1 MRQRR
6 SLRSLAQV
14 PKPEDVVG
22 EIWQKLEVRF
32 RLAEE
37 LCNFSEGYLTCL
49 QLKAFFDT
57 GVLTVPL
64 PDVFKCGIGSIDDE
78 RYLLSLIST
87 VRELERFAVGR
98 ARVLDL
104 PSIRTAWTV
113 AQCVEQA
120 MLQFDFRNS
129 GALRQRYDSLKYVVK
144 RCQGRAGARL
154 QKQCLSHIEPFA
166 AFFLSGRYAGEVNEA
181 NPMGSKGQL
190 AETFA
195 ELQKVLWQ
203 SERPAQN
210 PGEIK
215 RRLAKIA
222 PHLFQGY
229 EQQDVQEFLAFCLDG
244 LHEDLSR
251 ISEAPPARTEAEEQA
266 DERSCI
272 GKSEEFA
279 AALAWMRY
287 LERSKSF
294 LVDLMQGQL
303 RSCLCCMQCGHRSRK
318 FEPFMYLSLPVTQ
331 EMSTV
336 SDAMREYTKEEVLS
350 GNEQWFCEK
359 CKAKVDTK
367 KKIDLW
373 QLPPV
378 LVIHLKRFEFDVR
391 SGYFR
396 KINTPLACDLTIDL
410 SGFCSSTQ
418 RQGALYSVACV
429 ANHSGAYG
437 MGHYTATCRVGDQ
450 WYKFNDER
458 VSRQP
463 PDEPVVGNSA
473 YVLFLVRRSLEDGY
487 YSAGHNSPLLKQQTM
502 NMPELWP
509 HQLSQDFSSLMKLRR
524 DEPAEGAISN
534 EKPLY
539 VMKLPTLPYNGHDEL
554 KSDNGSSD
562 EDVETPVCGSF
573 GGWGGWSLRHQS
585 GERNV
590 LLTERLR
597 GDGPR
602 WPLGLLEF
610 VDSELGDGATE
621 PPSGD
626 AVPCSWYQD
635 DVEVQLQ
642 GLLRSAEP
650 DGEALVKAV
659 DLGLLNSIKERYDN
673 FTDMREQVIKRSR
686 DIGKGAKNAVYAL
699 QRADYPKAEVYLSHC
714 AKEASTTFKD
724 FISAAPNLRPVGFSA
739 ALEEMAEAVA
749 YRAFLKDSRI
759 LNKAELH
766 VSF

>member
-1 MRQRR
+1 M
-6 SLRSLAQV
+6 
-14 PKPEDVVG
+14 
-22 EIWQKLEVRF
+22 
-32 RLAEE
+32 
-37 LCNFSEGYLTCL
+37 N
-49 QLKAFFDT
+49 
-57 GVLTVPL
+57 
-64 PDVFKCGIGSIDDE
+64 
-78 RYLLSLIST
+78 
-87 VRELERFAVGR
+87 
-98 ARVLDL
+98 
-104 PSIRTAWTV
+104 
-113 AQCVEQA
+113 
-120 MLQFDFRNS
+120 
-129 GALRQRYDSLKYVVK
+129 
-144 RCQGRAGARL
+144 AGL
-154 QKQCLSHIEPFA
+154 QCLSHIEPFA

-509 HQLSQDFSSLMKLRR
+509 HQLSQD
-524 DEPAEGAISN
+524 
-534 EKPLY
+534 
-539 VMKLPTLPYNGHDEL
+539 
-554 KSDNGSSD
+554 SDNLD
-562 EDVETPVCGSF
+562 AEKHDVETPVCGSF

-686 DIGKGAKNAVYAL
+686 DIGKGAKNAVQLGLAVVTLPSSGSPQNPRYAL
-699 QRADYPKAEVYLSHC
+699 QRADYPK
-714 AKEASTTFKD
+714 ASTTFKD
-724 FISAAPNLRPVGFSA
+724 FISAAPNLQQHPVIQEFVPVAALSLDNASGLNARFSPRRPVGFSA
-739 ALEEMAEAVA
+739 ALEEMAEVA
-749 YRAFLKDSRI
+749 CFFLRLFELTLQEYLGGI
-759 LNKAELH
+759 LDLTGED
-766 VSF
+766 